1 MSSAE
6 GGSAEGGDEAAGSSG
21 GGGSEEVLHLSLS
34 RPFVL
39 TADRIALFVEA
50 LREALRWRRPFGA
63 AVRALPAGCAAAA
76 LLLSNDERSRT
87 FIALPVDS
95 AGGGATAAAARG
107 GRGGGGGGGAGGGGL
122 LHGLVRSVDSVL
134 SRADV
139 GQRARVYYTAPQF
152 HLTVASLLGDELFQ
166 AAAAP
171 AAAAAS
177 AAAAGAAAAAAAAGG
192 GRSGAAGAAAFQ
204 GVGATGGC
212 GDEVVGRGKLG
223 PVLVGDDGGGLRRTA
238 RRLCEEDGEKDSG
251 SAGAALPFAV
261 SEVVCKIGYKE
272 FVIPIGNR

>member
-1 MSSAE
+1 M
-6 GGSAEGGDEAAGSSG
+6 
-21 GGGSEEVLHLSLS
+21 
-34 RPFVL
+34 L

-95 AGGGATAAAARG
+95 AGGAGAAAAAAAARG
-107 GRGGGGGGGAGGGGL
+107 GEGGSEVGGRGGAGGGGL

-139 GQRARVYYTAPQF
+139 GQRARVYYAAPQF

-166 AAAAP
+166 AAPAP
-171 AAAAAS
+171 AP
-177 AAAAGAAAAAAAAGG
+177 AGAAAAAGG
-192 GRSGAAGAAAFQ
+192 GSGAARASAFQ
-204 GVGATGGC
+204 GGAATGDC

-238 RRLCEEDGEKDSG
+238 RRLCEGDGERESG
-251 SAGAALPFAV
+251 SAAAALPFVV